1 MGIADDDGIG
11 GLLDRRYQP
20 CPFNIRMAAGGHGGD
35 FAIALAKHPID
46 TRIKPNLLTQL
57 LTSEVGTSFT

>member
-1 MGIADDDGIG
+1 
-11 GLLDRRYQP
+11 
-20 CPFNIRMAAGGHGGD
+20 MAAGGHGGD

-57 LTSEVGTSFT
+57 LTSEVGTSFTIYISAE